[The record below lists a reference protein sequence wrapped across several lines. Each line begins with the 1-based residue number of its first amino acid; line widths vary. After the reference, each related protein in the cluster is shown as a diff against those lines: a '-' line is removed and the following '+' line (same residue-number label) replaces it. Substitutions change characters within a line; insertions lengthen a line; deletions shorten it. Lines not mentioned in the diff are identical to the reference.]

1 MSFQLNIP
9 VAVVGSSTTCIAC
22 GIRLP
27 SIESQHQHHKSDW
40 HTYNLKRK
48 LVGLPPVS
56 ADVFTQLVTASRE
69 QANPAEEPQPECVP
83 CGKKYLSDKSYENH
97 LASKK
102 HRLTAQAWEKKQ
114 QQQQQQR
121 KTDDEEETSMSEASP
136 GTDDESTTPTTST
149 KTTLEPS
156 ATVCLFCSHASA
168 DATDNYAHMRST
180 HSFFL
185 PRAERLIDLDGML
198 TYLADKLSNDLDCL
212 WCTPSV
218 FDRTLS
224 PDQELNSSFSS
235 LANVRRHML
244 DKGHCKVYMDN
255 GADREYADFYLSD
268 KELAT
273 RREGDP
279 DSEEDGF
286 VKLYHDRQTQGD
298 GNQDLTE
305 QELEDEARLS
315 SVLLDQDGNWI
326 LDDQDDNTRDMK
338 VDPETNEL
346 ILNGRRLAHKDA
358 VRAQRVES
366 RVVTLTSIK
375 QAKDQQ
381 RAEQEQA
388 QRQQS
393 SGEEEGSTT
402 TSTELL
408 HSGDV
413 HQPSLKHS
421 KALPPSQNQLS
432 QSNQVVSL
440 DQHKDLARKVTHAQQ
455 YETSKYYRQQT
466 HVSVQTNIH
475 GRRRINLEFGT
486 KN

>member
-56 ADVFTQLVTASRE
+56 AEVFTQLVTASRE
-69 QANPAEEPQPECVP
+69 QANPVEEPQPECVP
-83 CGKKYLSDKSYENH
+83 CGKKYLSHQSYENH

-102 HRLTAQAWEKKQ
+102 HRVTVQAWEKKQ
-114 QQQQQQR
+114 QQQQRQQK
-121 KTDDEEETSMSEASP
+121 KTDDEGETSMSEASP
-136 GTDDESTTPTTST
+136 GTDDESTVAAST

-156 ATVCLFCSHASA
+156 ATVCLFCSHAST

-185 PRAERLIDLDGML
+185 PRAERLVDLEGML
-198 TYLADKLSNDLDCL
+198 TYLAEKLSQDLDCL

-224 PDQELNSSFSS
+224 PDQEINASFSS
-235 LANVRRHML
+235 LANVRRHMI

-268 KELAT
+268 KELTT
-273 RREGDP
+273 RQEGDP

-286 VKLYHDRQTQGD
+286 VKLHHTTEADQQYS
-298 GNQDLTE
+298 LTE
-305 QELEDEARLS
+305 EELEAEARLS

-326 LDDQDDNTRDMK
+326 LDDQDDNTRGMV

-358 VRAQRVES
+358 VRAQRLDS

-375 QAKDQQ
+375 QAKEQQ
-381 RAEQEQA
+381 QAEREQ
-388 QRQQS
+388 QQQQQA
-393 SGEEEGSTT
+393 SGDDAPSA

-408 HSGDV
+408 RSGDV
-413 HQPSLKHS
+413 HQPSLKLS

-440 DQHKDLARKVTHAQQ
+440 DQHKDLARKVAHAQH
-455 YETSKYYRQQT
+455 YEASKYYRQQT
-466 HVSVQTNIH
+466 QQSVQTNIH